1 MKGRDNMNTNIQ
13 DILATIFRENV
24 DTFRDE
30 QARAKIGEYIGFLKN
45 EGYDMNYCVFVKD
58 TMKSDWQNEAHFF
71 KVFYDEIDY
80 AMSKYKLKQND
91 IDFLLRLGRYLKWEM
106 NLIVDES
113 DSPLNQKEL
122 AKALN
127 MNIRTLQR
135 SLIPLIEN
143 KLIYSIEYGRNN
155 FYLVNPYVMFIGK
168 NINVQIP
175 HLFDTIGYVR
185 SKRDEKL
192 YRYKKVSKRTEIQ
205 PSNKNKAVELTCEEN
220 YSIIK

>member
-1 MKGRDNMNTNIQ
+1 MKGRDNMDTNIQ
-13 DILATIFRENV
+13 DILATIFRDNV
-24 DTFRDE
+24 DTFREE
-30 QARAKIGEYIGFLKN
+30 QARAKIGEFIGYLKD
-45 EGYDMNYCVFVKD
+45 EGYDMNYSVFVKD

-80 AMSKYKLKQND
+80 AMSKYNIKQND

-106 NLIVDES
+106 NIIVDEC

-127 MNIRTLQR
+127 VSIRTLQR
-135 SLIPLIEN
+135 NLVPLIEN
-143 KLIYSIEYGRNN
+143 KLIYNIEYGRNN

-175 HLFDTIGYVR
+175 HLFDTIGYTH
-185 SKRDEKL
+185 SQRDSRNN
-192 YRYKKVSKRTEIQ
+192 RYKKASKRTKIQ
-205 PSNKNKAVELTCEEN
+205 PSVKKQTPELTCEEN
-220 YSIIK
+220 CSIL